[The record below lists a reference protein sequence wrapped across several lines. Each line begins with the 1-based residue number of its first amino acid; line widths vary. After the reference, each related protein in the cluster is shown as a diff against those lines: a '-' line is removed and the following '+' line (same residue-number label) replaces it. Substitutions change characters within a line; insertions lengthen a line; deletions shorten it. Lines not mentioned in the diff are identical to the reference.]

1 MKAQTSLGRPDRT
14 QQSGYAM
21 HRRRHTDGSALVTGL
36 VTITVLSMISAAAF
50 QTVTSRFR
58 SNYQT
63 ASWHDALTSAEDGM
77 AYAFTRLRS
86 PLTRPMSTTFTN
98 LSTSSTSLSGLALTD
113 PLKVPGSIQ
122 SDLASLQPG
131 ATSTNG
137 TMIAGICDGATFSRL
152 QMTKIML
159 PHVGQGSSEFTA
171 VATIDVLPGTN
182 SVNAWYRIQSA
193 GVVPLPGSAN
203 VGMQKYDNLL
213 RKLQFHWDTA
223 GNTITRPQAIRTI
236 EVIAKP
242 VTTGSAA
249 IFAQTGI
256 NMNNQN
262 ILVDSY
268 DSRSTTTSTNGAY
281 DPAKAT
287 KQAYVVT
294 NDMPQPN
301 SSPGVIN
308 LSPTGA
314 KIYGSIATND
324 TAVQGNTTNVSGTI
338 TQDFYQPLPN
348 PPDPQVVSSTWSNF
362 ALSSFENKSTP
373 TMNTGTA
380 TAPTRYKIYD
390 TGNKNSTDLSLSGS
404 DDLTFDTTGGGYV
417 EIWVPGA
424 LSLTGQAAI
433 TIPSG
438 VHATFYVDG
447 NVSIGGQGIENT
459 SLIPGN
465 LTLYGNHDPTV
476 SQTMTVAGNGV
487 FAGVIYAPSAAVQAK
502 GSGNNGD
509 IYGSIVANTIF
520 FNGTTSLHYDTALG
534 DLGAVIDY
542 RIISWYEDNTL
553 TR

>member
-1 MKAQTSLGRPDRT
+1 MNAPTLLGLTDWT
-14 QQSGYAM
+14 QQPSYAM
-21 HRRRHTDGSALVTGL
+21 RRRRMEGSALVTGL
-36 VTITVLSMISAAAF
+36 VTIAVLSMISAATF

-77 AYAFTRLRS
+77 AYTFTRLRS

-98 LSTSSTSLSGLALTD
+98 LSTSSTTLSGLALTD
-113 PLKVPGSIQ
+113 PLKIPGSIQ
-122 SDLASLQPG
+122 SDLATLQPG
-131 ATSTNG
+131 ATSANG
-137 TMIAGICDGATFSRL
+137 TIIAGNYNGTTIPRL
-152 QMTKIML
+152 QMTKITF
-159 PHVGQGSSEFTA
+159 PHDGQGSSEFGA
-171 VATIDVLPGTN
+171 VTTIDVLPGTN
-182 SVNAWYRIQSA
+182 SVNAWYRIQSE
-193 GVVPLPGSAN
+193 GVVPLAGSAN
-203 VGMQKYDNLL
+203 VGIQKYDNLL

-223 GNTITRPQAIRTI
+223 GNTLTRPQAVRTI

-262 ILVDSY
+262 ILIDSY
-268 DSRSTTTSTNGAY
+268 DSRSMTTSTNGTY

-308 LSPTGA
+308 LSPSGSN
-314 KIYGSIATND
+314 IWGSIATND
-324 TAVQGNTTNVSGTI
+324 TPVQGNTTHVTGTI

-348 PPDPQVVSSTWSNF
+348 PPDPQVVSNTWTNF
-362 ALSSFENKSTP
+362 ALSSFDNKSTP
-373 TMNTGTA
+373 TMNTGSI
-380 TAPTRYKIYD
+380 TAPTRYRIYD

-404 DDLTFDTTGGGYV
+404 NTLDIDATGGGYV
-417 EIWVPGA
+417 DIWVPGN

-433 TIPSG
+433 NIPAG
-438 VHATFYVDG
+438 VHATFYIDG
-447 NVSIGGQGIENT
+447 NVSIGGQGIQNA
-459 SLIPGN
+459 SLIPGD

-476 SQTMTVAGNGV
+476 SQTITVAGNGV

-542 RIISWYEDNTL
+542 RIVSWYEDNTL